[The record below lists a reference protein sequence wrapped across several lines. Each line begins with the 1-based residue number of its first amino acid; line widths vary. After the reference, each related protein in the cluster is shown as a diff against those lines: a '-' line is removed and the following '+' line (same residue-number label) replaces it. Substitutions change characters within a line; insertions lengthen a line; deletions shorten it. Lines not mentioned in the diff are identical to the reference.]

1 MGVEKERKK
10 NFYAGALFLLRFMLV
25 SLLILALS
33 VLLCLNWGIGIDF
46 PPAWLTDLISKKA
59 RRLSGPLGFDSKNIK
74 LKYIVFRKEVGDM
87 GSSESPGWEPF
98 VIGHCATR
106 WFTPWSTGQSGTQW
120 TQTLTGSLAPS
131 DYWRMRESWSHT
143 ERSEEG
149 QSSWVPRQ
157 IHESR
162 EARVQGKKK
171 KKPPLRTERLLFQL
185 QIYDTKTQTKGISA
199 IT

>member
-59 RRLSGPLGFDSKNIK
+59 RGLSGPLGFDSKNIK
-74 LKYIVFRKEVGDM
+74 LKYIIFRKEVGDM

-98 VIGHCATR
+98 VIGHCAMR
-106 WFTPWSTGQSGTQW
+106 CFTPRSTGQSGTQW
-120 TQTLTGSLAPS
+120 TQALTGSLAPS
-131 DYWRMRESWSHT
+131 DYWRMRETWSHT
-143 ERSEEG
+143 EYAQRKDRAVECPARYMKAEKQG
-149 QSSWVPRQ
+149 CRKKTKPTP
-157 IHESR
+157 ENR
-162 EARVQGKKK
+162 EIAFSVTN
-171 KKPPLRTERLLFQL
+171 LRH
-185 QIYDTKTQTKGISA
+185 KTPN
-199 IT
+199 